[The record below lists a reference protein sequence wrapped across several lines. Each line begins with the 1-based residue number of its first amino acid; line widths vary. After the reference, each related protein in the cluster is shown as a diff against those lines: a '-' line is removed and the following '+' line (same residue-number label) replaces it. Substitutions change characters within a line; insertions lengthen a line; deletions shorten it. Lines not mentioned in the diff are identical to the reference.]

1 MKGLPIAAKEMGWG
15 FWSAVLGLPSMYED
29 LDSTAVTER
38 GKDVK
43 EGRREDGGMV
53 ILESHQGKPVSHEAV
68 TNLSPR

>member
-43 EGRREDGGMV
+43 EGRGERMGGW
-53 ILESHQGKPVSHEAV
+53 
-68 TNLSPR
+68 